1 MIPAGRPEG
10 EEAGQ
15 GSGEQSRRSTRTLA
29 ALGAGAGACALVGG
43 WSGVPAGVVAAW
55 GVQWWLR
62 RRASDSEREECEEVA
77 RQLPLC
83 AELLAACLAA
93 GSGPAGAAE
102 AVGRSIGGPV
112 AGLLRQTARELC
124 LGEEPALVWK
134 RFGSVPG
141 GGRLARC
148 MARAGEAGVP
158 AAETVSRLAAE
169 LRAAGARRAAVR
181 ARRAGVMVTGPLGLC
196 FLPAFVVVGVVPVVL
211 GLARTLV

>member
-1 MIPAGRPEG
+1 M
-10 EEAGQ
+10 
-15 GSGEQSRRSTRTLA
+15 
-29 ALGAGAGACALVGG
+29 
-43 WSGVPAGVVAAW
+43 
-55 GVQWWLR
+55 
-62 RRASDSEREECEEVA
+62 A

-93 GSGPAGAAE
+93 GSGPAKAAE

-112 AGLLRQTARELC
+112 AGLLSQTARELR
-124 LGEEPALVWK
+124 LGEEPALVWE

-169 LRAAGARRAAVR
+169 LRAAGVRRAAVR

-196 FLPAFVVVGVVPVVL
+196 FLPAFVAVGVVPVVL

>member
-1 MIPAGRPEG
+1 M
-10 EEAGQ
+10 
-15 GSGEQSRRSTRTLA
+15 A

-43 WSGVPAGVVAAW
+43 WSGVLAGVVVAW

-62 RRASDSEREECEEVA
+62 RRVSDSEREEREEVA

-112 AGLLRQTARELC
+112 AGLLGQTARELR
-124 LGEEPALVWK
+124 LGEEPALVWE